1 MKHNV
6 HPLKGVV
13 VSLTQLPVWILIS
26 LTLRE
31 FAGRFTNTPR
41 EDFLTEGGLW
51 FTNLTLADPTLVL
64 PVSLGIAVCCDI

>member
-41 EDFLTEGGLW
+41 EDFLTEGGPW

-64 PVSLGIAVCCDI
+64 PISLGIAVCCDI